1 MNTQQWTK
9 VIDARRPLT
18 DLRLRELW
26 QYRYLIGI
34 FVRRDFVAAYKQTI
48 LGPFWMIFPALI
60 STLVFTVI
68 FGNVAQIS
76 TDGTPH
82 IIFYMS
88 GIIMWGYFNACVTSS
103 ASVFTS
109 QGGLFSKVYFP
120 RMTVPIGNMISAA
133 ISIGIQLV
141 IFMCFLGYFLFR
153 RQTPGPNMALL
164 LTPVLFLM
172 MSMLSLGVGSIFSAL
187 TVKYRDL
194 AFLLSFGMQLWMY
207 STTII
212 YPLSSVPDKYRFLA
226 LLNPMSSIV
235 ETFRYAWMG
244 NGSIPA
250 IGLIYAAVASVVAL
264 FIGVMV
270 FNFVE
275 RTAMDLV

>member
-1 MNTQQWTK
+1 MNTQHWTK
-9 VIDARRPLT
+9 VIDSKRPLA
-18 DLRLRELW
+18 DLRLQELW
-26 QYRYLIGI
+26 RYRYLVAI

-48 LGPFWMIFPALI
+48 LGPFWMIFPPLI
-60 STLVFTVI
+60 STLVFTII

-88 GIIMWGYFNACVTSS
+88 GILMWGYFNACVTSS

-120 RMTVPIGNMISAA
+120 RLTVPIGNMISAA
-133 ISIGIQLV
+133 IAIGIQLV
-141 IFMCFLGYFLFR
+141 IFTCFLGYFLF
-153 RQTPGPNMALL
+153 QGQAPGPNTAIL
-164 LTPVLFLM
+164 LTPVLFIM
-172 MSMLSLGVGSIFSAL
+172 MSMLSLGVGSILSAL

-194 AFLLSFGMQLWMY
+194 TFLVSFGMQLWMY

-212 YPLSSVPDKYRFLA
+212 YPLSSVPEKYRFIA

-244 NGSIPA
+244 NGSIPV
-250 IGLIYAAVASVVAL
+250 IGLIYAAAASVAAL
-264 FIGVMV
+264 FVGVIV